1 MSERILFITG
11 KLAEPSVNQV
21 LQEMAPLPFD
31 YRVHQ
36 IGVSV
41 AALITD
47 AMIARRLKAEDYQDC
62 DEIIVPGRCRG
73 DLEALGKELG
83 IKITRGPDEIKD
95 LPTHFGRA
103 KKRPDLSRYSV
114 DIFAEIV
121 DAPERTIDSIID
133 RANYYRDN
141 GADVIDI
148 GCLPQ
153 ESFPHLEEG
162 IKALHDNG
170 FKVSVDSL
178 SLPDLKRAANAGAD
192 YLLSLTEKTIDLA
205 KETDAIPILVPAEP
219 GSLESLER
227 AMETMERWGKPYIA
241 DPILDPI
248 HFGLT
253 ASIVRYYQLREKY
266 PDIPIMMGVGNLT
279 ELTDAD
285 TSGINAMLFG
295 IISELNVSCVLAT
308 EVSPHARRA
317 IREADVA
324 RRMMYAAKQDNS
336 LPRDFT
342 ADLLVAHERKPFT
355 DSRDEIIALAD
366 NIKDPN
372 YRIKI
377 AADGIYMFNRDGIIR
392 DVDPF
397 EFYPHLEVENDP
409 GHAFYLGVELARAQ
423 TAWELGKRYTQDE
436 ELQWGCAVSRE
447 EDDLSEQK
455 EEGTTMKKTK
465 KQRACGT
472 AETSD
477 TARENMKNIVRDEK
491 APKIKKRRTACGT
504 AEPDKKKKER
514 PCGTA
519 DRKDS

>member
-1 MSERILFITG
+1 
-11 KLAEPSVNQV
+11 
-21 LQEMAPLPFD
+21 
-31 YRVHQ
+31 
-36 IGVSV
+36 
-41 AALITD
+41 
-47 AMIARRLKAEDYQDC
+47 
-62 DEIIVPGRCRG
+62 
-73 DLEALGKELG
+73 
-83 IKITRGPDEIKD
+83 
-95 LPTHFGRA
+95 
-103 KKRPDLSRYSV
+103 
-114 DIFAEIV
+114 
-121 DAPERTIDSIID
+121 
-133 RANYYRDN
+133 
-141 GADVIDI
+141 
-148 GCLPQ
+148 
-153 ESFPHLEEG
+153 
-162 IKALHDNG
+162 
-170 FKVSVDSL
+170 
-178 SLPDLKRAANAGAD
+178 
-192 YLLSLTEKTIDLA
+192 LSLTEKTIDLA

-355 DSRDEIIALAD
+355 DSRDEIVALAE

-377 AADGIYMFNRDGIIR
+377 AADGIYLFNRDGIVQDI
-392 DVDPF
+392 DPF
-397 EFYPHLEVENDP
+397 EFYPHLNVENDP
-409 GHAFYLGVELARAQ
+409 GHAFYLGVELARAEV
-423 TAWELGKRYTQDE
+423 AWQLGKRYTQDE
-436 ELQWGCAVSRE
+436 DLQWGCAVDQAE
-447 EDDLSEQK
+447 EDLTEQK
-455 EEGTTMKKTK
+455 VEGTTMKKTK
-465 KQRACGT
+465 KERICGT
-472 AETSD
+472 PDAVVTP
-477 TARENMKNIVRDEK
+477 RENMKKVVRDEQ
-491 APKIKKRRTACGT
+491 APKVKKPRTACGT
-504 AEPDKKKKER
+504 AEPKKKKKGA
-514 PCGTA
+514 P
-519 DRKDS
+519 